1 MSVLEK
7 VVFLHPLSPKKRG
20 AEKKRQLF
28 ETDEK
33 IEIACVIHYI
43 IRYNEDTKT
52 SQKGKTSN
60 SYNEEF
66 DPGSG

>member
-1 MSVLEK
+1 MVVLKK
-7 VVFLHPLSPKKRG
+7 VVLLHPLSPQKRG
-20 AEKKRQLF
+20 VEKKRQLF

-33 IEIACVIHYI
+33 KEIACVGIHI
-43 IRYNEDTKT
+43 KICVRHEDE
-52 SQKGKTSN
+52 SNGKTSN